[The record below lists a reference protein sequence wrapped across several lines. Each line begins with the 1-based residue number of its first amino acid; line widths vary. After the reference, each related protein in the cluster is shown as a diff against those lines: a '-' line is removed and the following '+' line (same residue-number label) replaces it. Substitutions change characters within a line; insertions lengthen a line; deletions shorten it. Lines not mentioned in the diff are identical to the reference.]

1 MADETPKAEL
11 MIDIMNNNISVDDV
25 KKRIQQLEEEYGEN
39 YMLDYDLEEA
49 GIERK
54 PQNEWTEEYYE
65 KVKEKGILGISSK
78 QYFLYFAELNQYI
91 KNKRQEEQKEQQKEK
106 TTKLIVAAVI
116 VVAAPVASE
125 VLFSTLCEVLAVRL
139 DDSRRHGAVLALSD
153 AAALPHYPAPQ
164 RRGLR

>member
-11 MIDIMNNNISVDDV
+11 MIDIMYNNISVDDV

-91 KNKRQEEQKEQQKEK
+91 KNKRQEEQREQQKKK
-106 TTKLIVAAVI
+106 TTKFIVAAVI
-116 VVAAPVASE
+116 VVICVIILLLLINHIS
-125 VLFSTLCEVLAVRL
+125 
-139 DDSRRHGAVLALSD
+139 SD
-153 AAALPHYPAPQ
+153 AACITSDPIISESFFISQ
-164 RRGLR
+164 SININV

>member
-78 QYFLYFAELNQYI
+78 QYFLYFAELNDQ
-91 KNKRQEEQKEQQKEK
+91 
-106 TTKLIVAAVI
+106 
-116 VVAAPVASE
+116 
-125 VLFSTLCEVLAVRL
+125 
-139 DDSRRHGAVLALSD
+139 AVLGKTGNVNKVKLKYSNI
-153 AAALPHYPAPQ
+153 
-164 RRGLR
+164 RR